1 MSEQD
6 KADIQNAKQLVLA
19 VIDLIDANLFNE
31 LSIDDQGKASKW
43 CAGAVKLLD
52 DVEERNP

>member
-6 KADIQNAKQLVLA
+6 KKDIQAAKQLVLA
-19 VIDLIDANLFNE
+19 VIDLIDANPFDE
-31 LSIDDQGKASKW
+31 LSIDNQDKASKW
-43 CAGAVKLLD
+43 CGNAVKLLD